1 MPPSL
6 TRGGVLASTLSC
18 EGLFLTA
25 VGGAWSLG
33 FVGMK
38 LTNVHICSVSH
49 GGRGRGRVRRLG
61 VTGLRERPA

>member
-6 TRGGVLASTLSC
+6 MRGGVLASTLSC

-33 FVGMK
+33 FVGVK
-38 LTNVHICSVSH
+38 LTDVHICSMSH
-49 GGRGRGRVRRLG
+49 SGRGRGRVQRLG